1 MKKIILLIY
10 FSFFRKLIK
19 YRLFRN
25 KTFVI
30 NNKKYIF
37 HNLASNNLLS
47 NIAINGYETHEN
59 EVVNLIKSYSW
70 DFDEF
75 YDIGSNFGYYAILV
89 DAYLESISIT
99 AVEPFPLSYQYI
111 EKLKKINSL
120 SFAVINKAVDSVSEQ
135 DKKFYFPIANGS
147 SKLPGSASLINS
159 FKGSGGVFNDL
170 PYETVSV
177 KTVTLDEI
185 VKDTINGALIKI
197 DIEGNEFS
205 ALKSSSIIGRDNVDF
220 IIEIMINDRDKNDI
234 FSLMKT
240 NGYNAFLIT
249 NAGLIHEDRPLTL
262 PNPQRIDRT
271 LWRNHLFTKK
281 SISQVREF
289 SINNY
294 GLWI

>member
-185 VKDTINGALIKI
+185 VKDTIKGALIKI

-234 FSLMKT
+234 FSLMKA

>member
-185 VKDTINGALIKI
+185 VKDTIKGALIKI